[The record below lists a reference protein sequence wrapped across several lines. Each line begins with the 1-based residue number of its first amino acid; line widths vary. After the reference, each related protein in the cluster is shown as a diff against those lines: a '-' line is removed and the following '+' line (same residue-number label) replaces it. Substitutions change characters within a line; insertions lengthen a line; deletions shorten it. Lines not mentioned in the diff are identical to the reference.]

1 MNRDA
6 FPSTHPGVLLLA
18 VDRPG
23 EIGAYLVARG
33 VLSPRDLPAVVA
45 KAGEGNM
52 NCTLRV
58 VTPHRRVI
66 VKQGRPWVEK
76 YDHIE
81 APWGRT
87 IVEGHFYEAAR
98 ACPGVASRMP
108 TLLDLDVGMHI
119 LTIEDVE
126 DAQDFTHLYAGG
138 GMTGEDAG
146 TLGDYLAQLHRMSV
160 PASRRPMFANRDMRT
175 LNHEHVFDL
184 PLREANGLDLDWLTP
199 GLAALAEDLRRR
211 HAYVERVAALG
222 RMYLADG
229 VALVHGDYFPG
240 SWLKGAHG
248 IKVIDPEFCFLGC
261 PEFDCG
267 VAVGHLLLADQPLAV
282 VRVFLGACEGLA
294 PRDRRLVLRF
304 AGVEIM
310 RRLIGVAQLPL
321 SRTLEQKRD
330 LLSLSERLVAGQE
343 PEGL

>member
-6 FPSTHPGVLLLA
+6 FPSTHPGVLLLE
-18 VDRPG
+18 VDRPA
-23 EIGAYLVARG
+23 EIGAYLVSRG
-33 VLSPRDLPAVVA
+33 VLSARDLPVVVE

-58 VTPHRRVI
+58 VTPHRRI
-66 VKQGRPWVEK
+66 IIKQGRPWVEK

-87 IVEGHFYEAAR
+87 IVEGRFYEAAR

-108 TLLDLDVGMHI
+108 TLLDLDERMHV

-126 DAQDFTHLYAGG
+126 DASDFTHLYAGG
-138 GMTGEDAG
+138 RMTGEDAG
-146 TLGDYLAQLHRMSV
+146 ALGDYLTQLHRMPV
-160 PASRRPMFANRDMRT
+160 PASLRPMFANRDMRT
-175 LNHEHVFDL
+175 LNHEHIFDL
-184 PLREANGLDLDWLTP
+184 PLRDANGLDLDRLTS

-211 HAYVERVAALG
+211 PAYVERVGALG

-240 SWLKGAHG
+240 SWLKGANG

-267 VAVGHLLLADQPLAV
+267 VAAGHLLLADQPLAV
-282 VRVFLGACEGLA
+282 VRMFLEACDGSA
-294 PRDRRLVLRF
+294 SGDRRLVFQF

-310 RRLIGVAQLPL
+310 RRVIGVAQLPL
-321 SRTLEQKRD
+321 SRSLEQKRD
-330 LLSLSERLVAGQE
+330 LLSLSRRLVAGQG